1 LKTWLAS
8 FIIASMAKKV
18 TEEMVRL
25 VMTEI
30 ARKGGKARAEKYPAE
45 QLREWAKMGGR
56 PRKDAKQRKGR
67 GK

>member
-1 LKTWLAS
+1 
-8 FIIASMAKKV
+8 MAKKV

-45 QLREWAKMGGR
+45 QLRVWAKMGGR